1 MVVLRQMVG
10 LGPSV
15 LLEAG
20 ASLSR
25 GGTLAGFPFFPLT
38 ALCTRSLPTIP
49 SGELVHSLRTHMR
62 TGAWGGHGGM
72 GVVGIGPRQL
82 GAQVGVSMSW

>member
-25 GGTLAGFPFFPLT
+25 GGTLAGFPFFPQQLS
-38 ALCTRSLPTIP
+38 ARGPCQP
-49 SGELVHSLRTHMR
+49 SQ
-62 TGAWGGHGGM
+62 
-72 GVVGIGPRQL
+72 VVN
-82 GAQVGVSMSW
+82 